1 MRVLYGNDNQ
11 SDQEELVEN
20 IFSTADEEDDEDE
33 DDDDE
38 EIDDEENEEDEDDEH
53 DVFPNRIHLNG
64 TETEELISISLVKSS
79 NNKNN
84 DCDNAALLQ
93 TQTDRCPNLL
103 LREQQQ
109 RKQNLEAFRTAKS
122 SFCLLLVYGMGLMV
136 TSALLLVL
144 IPLYQS
150 QFIAESTKNNS
161 HGMLLFVQPLATLFL
176 ILTTIICS
184 AVFKW
189 NIRLLKFPS
198 IPVKKLIFISLCFG
212 LASTLVIVGSYK
224 RVACH
229 LQDPLKGTALAFS
242 LLFYFFFCK
251 RLMGLQKIFSATTS
265 VIGLFISVDY
275 GLCDEF
281 HCHGNVISF
290 KDKLSHTGWQG
301 RAFWA
306 LIYTI
311 GISLWSLHIAL
322 LEGCFV
328 ESDETHTRKANILK
342 TISKFVSSH
351 DDKQKILNEIP
362 SSKSQDSEISTSSR
376 KNIHPLHVAMWVHIF
391 GTLFAVLFG
400 AVDIFPITGTHIK
413 TFTEHWIESKHTFQC
428 HLNISSSSS
437 STNTI
442 YFETNFSNSKQTTIM
457 NTISKSKLQK
467 PNNDI
472 TFVHK
477 DITIHPNR
485 TSRSSLIDSD
495 KHQHKIS
502 QLNAFLKYKNTT
514 SNHLPSK
521 SGNLKNVGPKNIKV
535 DCSHNSGFYAII
547 LICTYMGFVAC
558 LFNIL
563 CISQSAVFTVA
574 MATGTLPFTG
584 LFWSFYKLD
593 TQNSLNATIIWSPSV
608 SGELICSLLGTPIV
622 FLGIVFLLKSHY
634 SDMLKQSHRS
644 SQKELVT

>member
-1 MRVLYGNDNQ
+1 MRNLYGNNNQ

-20 IFSTADEEDDEDE
+20 IFATSDENEDE
-33 DDDDE
+33 DDDDN
-38 EIDDEENEEDEDDEH
+38 DEEEDEEEEDEDNDEDDDDDEQ
-53 DVFPNRIHLNG
+53 DVFSDRIHIDA
-64 TETEELISISLVKSS
+64 ETEELISISLVKSS
-79 NNKNN
+79 SINKKN
-84 DCDNAALLQ
+84 DCDNALLQ
-93 TQTDRCPNLL
+93 MDRCPNII

-109 RKQNLEAFRTAKS
+109 RKQNLDAVRRTKS
-122 SFCLLLVYGMGLMV
+122 SFCLLLLFGMGLMV

-189 NIRLLKFPS
+189 NIRLLKLPT
-198 IPVKKLIFISLCFG
+198 IPGKKLIFISLCFG
-212 LASTLVIVGSYK
+212 LASTLFIVGSYK

-242 LLFYFFFCK
+242 LLFYFFFCT

-290 KDKLSHTGWQG
+290 KEKMSHTGWQG

-306 LIYTI
+306 LIYTF

-328 ESDETHTRKANILK
+328 DSNETNSKQTNFLK

-351 DDKQKILNEIP
+351 DDQQKILNDALSRDNDLET
-362 SSKSQDSEISTSSR
+362 STSK
-376 KNIHPLHVAMWVHIF
+376 KNMHPMHVAMWVHIF
-391 GTLFAVLFG
+391 GTIFALFFG
-400 AVDIFPITGTHIK
+400 YVDVFPITGTQIK

-428 HLNISSSSS
+428 HLNISSS
-437 STNTI
+437 NTV
-442 YFETNFSNSKQTTIM
+442 NFDLNSNNTSMQTTIM
-457 NTISKSKLQK
+457 KSISKSPQQ
-467 PNNDI
+467 NIDI
-472 TFVHK
+472 NLVHK
-477 DITIHPNR
+477 GISIHPNR
-485 TSRSSLIDSD
+485 TSRSSPIEAN

-502 QLNAFLKYKNTT
+502 HLNAFLKYKNTT

-521 SGNLKNVGPKNIKV
+521 SGNLKTVGHKNIKV
-535 DCSHNSGFYAII
+535 DCSQNSGFYALI
-547 LICTYMGFVAC
+547 LICTYVGFVAC
-558 LFNIL
+558 LFNFL
-563 CISQSAVFTVA
+563 SISQSAVFTVA

-593 TQNSLNATIIWSPSV
+593 TRNGLNAAIVWAPSV

-622 FLGIVFLLKSHY
+622 FLGIVFLFKSHY

-644 SQKELVT
+644 SHHKELVT

>member
-1 MRVLYGNDNQ
+1 MRNLYGTDSH

-20 IFSTADEEDDEDE
+20 LFLNADDEDEEEDDDDEEEEEDDE

-38 EIDDEENEEDEDDEH
+38 Q
-53 DVFPNRIHLNG
+53 DVFSNRIHIDAA
-64 TETEELISISLVKSS
+64 ETEELISISLVKSS
-79 NNKNN
+79 SNSNNN
-84 DCDNAALLQ
+84 DCDNALMQ
-93 TQTDRCPNLL
+93 KIERCPNLL
-103 LREQQQ
+103 IREQQQ
-109 RKQNLEAFRTAKS
+109 HQQKLEAIRRAKS
-122 SFCLLLVYGMGLMV
+122 SFCLLMIFGMGMMV
-136 TSALLLVL
+136 TSALLLIL

-176 ILTTIICS
+176 ILLTIICS

-189 NIRLLKFPS
+189 NIKLLKLPT
-198 IPVKKLIFISLCFG
+198 IPGNKLLLISLCFG
-212 LASTLVIVGSYK
+212 LASTLVTVGSFK

-229 LQDPLKGTALAFS
+229 LQDPLKGTSLAFS
-242 LLFYFFFCK
+242 LLFYFFFCT

-290 KDKLSHTGWQG
+290 KEKMSHTGWQG

-306 LIYTI
+306 LIYTM

-328 ESDETHTRKANILK
+328 DSSETRSKQTTFLK

-351 DDKQKILNEIP
+351 DDQKMLNDTTP
-362 SSKSQDSEISTSSR
+362 SNEHDLDVGKSK
-376 KNIHPLHVAMWVHIF
+376 NNNLHPMHLAMWVHIF
-391 GTLFAVLFG
+391 GTIFALFFG
-400 AVDIFPITGTHIK
+400 FVDVFPITGTQIK
-413 TFTEHWIESKHTFQC
+413 TFNEHWMETKHTFQC
-428 HLNISSSSS
+428 HLNISTPNTVIFDLN
-437 STNTI
+437 TNI
-442 YFETNFSNSKQTTIM
+442 SKQTTIM
-457 NTISKSKLQK
+457 NSISKSQ
-467 PNNDI
+467 PHNVDI
-472 TFVHK
+472 SFVHK
-477 DITIHPNR
+477 GISIHPNR
-485 TSRSSLIDSD
+485 TSRSSPIDSK

-502 QLNAFLKYKNTT
+502 HLNAFLKYKNTT

-521 SGNLKNVGPKNIKV
+521 SGNLKTVGHKNIKV
-535 DCSHNSGFYAII
+535 DCSHNSGFYALI
-547 LICTYMGFVAC
+547 LICTYVGFVVC

-563 CISQSAVFTVA
+563 SISQSAVLTVA

-593 TQNSLNATIIWSPSV
+593 TRNGLNAAIVWAPSV

-622 FLGIVFLLKSHY
+622 FLGIVFLFKAHY
-634 SDMLKQSHRS
+634 SDMLKQSQRFNYH
-644 SQKELVT
+644 KELIT